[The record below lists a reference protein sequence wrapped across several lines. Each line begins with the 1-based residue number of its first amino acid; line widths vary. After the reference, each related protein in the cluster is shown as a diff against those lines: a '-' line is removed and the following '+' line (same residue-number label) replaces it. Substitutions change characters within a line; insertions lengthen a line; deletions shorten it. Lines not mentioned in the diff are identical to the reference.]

1 MAYSKLEHDDG
12 SPSPKPIRE
21 PASTGMTIRRTMVP
35 EPITSAWETNL
46 MTREEIAREIIDLLD
61 EDCFGLW
68 EIGWRLTGTL
78 GMSSTEIQSEVA
90 EVTYSLV
97 RSGAVEAYTVD
108 QPGGSMK
115 PLMAL
120 DQAIDLRERAAWDV
134 PAPGNPQIWLA
145 LPADGE
151 G

>member
-1 MAYSKLEHDDG
+1 
-12 SPSPKPIRE
+12 
-21 PASTGMTIRRTMVP
+21 
-35 EPITSAWETNL
+35 
-46 MTREEIAREIIDLLD
+46 MTREEIAREIIELLD

-68 EIGWRLTGTL
+68 EIGWRLGGTL
-78 GMSSTEIQSEVA
+78 
-90 EVTYSLV
+90 
-97 RSGAVEAYTVD
+97 SGAVEAYTLD